1 MMKTDVASYSAL
13 GKRKNNEDSVSAA
26 ACKAG
31 LLAIVA
37 DGLGGLANGE
47 FASQAA
53 VKIINNRLVDNDIS
67 EDDIEDAVLAA
78 NDEVLAIHKDRPEA
92 MTTIAVL
99 WLGEDNAAAAHVGDS
114 RIYQFR
120 NGEIIYQ
127 SLDHSVSQL
136 AVMAGD
142 IRPEEIRNHK
152 DRNKLTRVLGSEV
165 EPKVVVRMLRVMAG
179 DRFLL
184 CSDGFWE
191 MVTEEQMLH
200 LAARCSDADSWLKE
214 MRAIAEPRSKDN
226 NTAVAVIV
234 EEED

>member
-1 MMKTDVASYSAL
+1 MRTDVASYSAL
-13 GKRKNNEDSVSAA
+13 GKRKNNEDAVSAA

-37 DGLGGLANGE
+37 DGLGGHANGE
-47 FASQAA
+47 YASQAA
-53 VKIINNRLVDNDIS
+53 VNIINRSLVNLDIS
-67 EDDIEDAVLAA
+67 EDDIEDAVYDA
-78 NDEVLAIHKDRPEA
+78 NDEVLKIQEQHPGA
-92 MTTIAVL
+92 MTTITVL
-99 WLGEDNAAAAHVGDS
+99 WLGDSSAVAAHVGDS

-120 NGEIIYQ
+120 DGKIIYQ
-127 SLDHSVSQL
+127 SVDHSVSQL

-152 DRNKLTRVLGSEV
+152 DRNKLTRALGAEA
-165 EPKVVVRMLRVMAG
+165 EPKVAVKLLRVMPG

-191 MVTEEQMLH
+191 MVTEEQML
-200 LAARCSDADSWLKE
+200 LFASRCSDAESWLKE

-234 EEED
+234 EKED